1 MSTLV
6 DELLQDFEDSG
17 SEAGDAP
24 NEDNFLGA
32 DDGEASKEAHGNG
45 DMDLDDGADEDD
57 EEMSGVDSG
66 KQVPEDPEEAK
77 ARVEKMQL
85 KDVND
90 VRHIAGLM
98 KTLEPVLEVSS
109 PPLRAP
115 PPPYSVFKTS

>member
-24 NEDNFLGA
+24 DGDNFLGA
-32 DDGEASKEAHGNG
+32 DDGEAPKETHGNG

-57 EEMSGVDSG
+57 EEMGGVDSS

-90 VRHIAGLM
+90 VRHVAGLM

-109 PPLRAP
+109 PLLKAP
-115 PPPYSVFKTS
+115 SALYYLFETT